1 LLVENSL
8 ISNCG
13 TGIRIVKGGKYQF
26 VNCTAVGYSNE
37 FISHNKPTLNLSN
50 YIYQNGNPIASD
62 LSAQFINC
70 IFWGE
75 GGTNTDEIFVDKLGN
90 TLFDVTF
97 NHTLYKA
104 DIDPIDAN
112 FITSIK
118 NQDPIFDS
126 VDVQNNYYDF
136 RTKNNSSAPGID
148 QGMNTIYLYD
158 LDNLPRIA
166 GMTTDIGCYE
176 KQ

>member
-13 TGIRIVKGGKYQF
+13 TGIRIINGGKYQF
-26 VNCTAVGYSNE
+26 VNCTAAGYSND
-37 FISHNKPTLNLSN
+37 FLSHNKPTLNLSN
-50 YIYQNGNPIASD
+50 YSFQNGNPIASD
-62 LSAQFINC
+62 LFAQFTNC

-75 GGTNTDEIFVDKLGN
+75 GGTNTDELFIDKLGN
-90 TLFDVTF
+90 TAFDVTF
-97 NHTLYKA
+97 DHTLYKA
-104 DIDPIDAN
+104 DVDPIDVN

-118 NQDPIFDS
+118 NQDPHFDS
-126 VDVQNNYYDF
+126 VDVFNNYYDF
-136 RTKNNSSAPGID
+136 RTKNNSSAPGIN
-148 QGMNTIYLYD
+148 QGINTIYIND
-158 LDNLPRIA
+158 LDNQPRIA